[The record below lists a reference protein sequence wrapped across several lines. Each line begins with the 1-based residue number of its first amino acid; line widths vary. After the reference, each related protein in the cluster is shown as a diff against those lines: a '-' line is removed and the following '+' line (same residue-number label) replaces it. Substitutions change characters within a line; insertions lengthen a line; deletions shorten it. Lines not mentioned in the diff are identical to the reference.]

1 MAISFDNNAS
11 TLHEVI
17 RVVGVGGGGGNAVNR
32 MVDEGIVGVEYVVVN
47 TDARALNSSRA
58 DNRVQIGVKLT
69 GGKGA
74 GARPDVGTQSAEEN
88 RDEIKAALAGSD
100 MVFIAAGMGGGTGT
114 GAAPIVAEVA
124 QEMGILTVAVVTK
137 PFEFERAAKMRIAEE
152 GIAELK
158 QHVDSLIVVP
168 NEKLLQTQEQE
179 LTMRQ
184 AFALADD
191 ILKVGVKAIAEL
203 ITVEGDINL
212 DFADVKTT
220 MQNAGYAHMA
230 IGHGSGKDKAVEA
243 ANQVITSPL
252 LETSISGATRLLVNI
267 VMSDDVLASD
277 VDTATRMISEA
288 ADPDVNMI
296 FGTSFDESLRDE
308 MSITVIAAAFNDDLA
323 AAEPIFTDTNVE
335 KVSAPAQPLAPAAPA
350 AAKPA
355 DDQDFADVFNML
367 NRR

>member
-1 MAISFDNNAS
+1 
-11 TLHEVI
+11 
-17 RVVGVGGGGGNAVNR
+17 
-32 MVDEGIVGVEYVVVN
+32 
-47 TDARALNSSRA
+47 
-58 DNRVQIGVKLT
+58 
-69 GGKGA
+69 
-74 GARPDVGTQSAEEN
+74 
-88 RDEIKAALAGSD
+88 
-100 MVFIAAGMGGGTGT
+100 
-114 GAAPIVAEVA
+114 
-124 QEMGILTVAVVTK
+124 
-137 PFEFERAAKMRIAEE
+137 
-152 GIAELK
+152 
-158 QHVDSLIVVP
+158 
-168 NEKLLQTQEQE
+168 
-179 LTMRQ
+179 MRQ

-323 AAEPIFTDTNVE
+323 AVEPIFTDTNVE